1 MLCKN
6 PFEWLKRQT
15 TNWEKIFANHMS
27 TKELKSRIHKELS
40 KLSIKNNPV
49 RKWAEDMKITFIK
62 EDIWMANKA

>member
-1 MLCKN
+1 
-6 PFEWLKRQT
+6 
-15 TNWEKIFANHMS
+15 MS